1 MNESKILFI
10 GNSKKFI
17 QPFLNYY
24 KCSAYDI
31 VEWRKIS
38 THTHKYDSNIIIVL
52 GFHHDLYHK
61 RLSSFIES
69 NVNEPY
75 KFIKNNLSQNKALI
89 YIDSMPPD
97 KTYTY
102 SRYLYAKR
110 LLLERLYVLNSKTI
124 QLSFPTIIDESKMPI
139 LYANI
144 FERIL
149 GYIFLKIK
157 KTRTIFVDEIE
168 TFIINNIKNQKNIKI
183 KFKIQPKF
191 LYVRRTRLI
200 DKLLRIIYG

>member
-1 MNESKILFI
+1 
-10 GNSKKFI
+10 
-17 QPFLNYY
+17 
-24 KCSAYDI
+24 
-31 VEWRKIS
+31 
-38 THTHKYDSNIIIVL
+38 
-52 GFHHDLYHK
+52 
-61 RLSSFIES
+61 
-69 NVNEPY
+69 
-75 KFIKNNLSQNKALI
+75 
-89 YIDSMPPD
+89 
-97 KTYTY
+97 
-102 SRYLYAKR
+102 
-110 LLLERLYVLNSKTI
+110 
-124 QLSFPTIIDESKMPI
+124 LSFPTIIDESKMPI